1 MSATWSE
8 SIMPA
13 LFAGQ
18 NHAKRMPFSTH
29 TMSMTTASGSMI
41 IRTGALASVSLFVLP
56 HILNITL
63 LASLVLLLSLTLIG
77 LTRLRGLVRLTV
89 GLELNKAQGD

>member
-1 MSATWSE
+1 
-8 SIMPA
+8 MPA

-18 NHAKRMPFSTH
+18 DCAKRMPSSTH
-29 TMSMTTASGSMI
+29 TMSMITASGSMI
-41 IRTGALASVSLFVLP
+41 IGTGVLASVSSFVLP
-56 HILNITL
+56 HILNIPL

-77 LTRLRGLVRLTV
+77 LTRLSGLVRLTV